1 MYQSQRPVEL
11 SDRPVATAGRA
22 IGFAAPGRNVWMLGL
37 TSLLTDASSEM
48 VAAVLPVYAL
58 YFLRASPAAF
68 GVIDGLQQ
76 GGASLAR
83 LAAGWFTDYSRRH
96 KAVAAT
102 GYLASVISKLGLLV
116 VAGSAGALTLL
127 TLLDRVG
134 KGIRTAPRDA
144 MISLS
149 VPRAALASAFGIHR
163 ALDTAGAMI
172 GPVLAFVILAWIA
185 NGYDVVFVV
194 SLALGVIG
202 VAALVLFV
210 DTSTLP
216 EATTEP
222 RHSPGWPRCSARF
235 YGIACAAT
243 LLGLATISDSFIY
256 LTLQQ
261 KAGFD
266 VKYLPLLFVATPAVY
281 LVLAVP
287 AGRLADRVG
296 RPAVIAAGY
305 LGLLALYAALSSPL
319 PPVLVAVLTVGLLGA
334 FYAMTDGVF
343 AALASAELSA
353 EQRATGLALVGTGN
367 DVGRLVSSVVFGW
380 LWSRGSP
387 DAAVVVFV
395 PMLLAAVAASGII
408 SWRATTGSAP
418 EER

>member
-76 GGASLAR
+76 GGASLVR

-216 EATTEP
+216 RGDHRTASLARMATMLRAFLRDRVRGDTAGTGHHQ
-222 RHSPGWPRCSARF
+222 RQLHLSH
-235 YGIACAAT
+235 AAT
-243 LLGLATISDSFIY
+243 ES
-256 LTLQQ
+256 
-261 KAGFD
+261 GF
-266 VKYLPLLFVATPAVY
+266 
-281 LVLAVP
+281 
-287 AGRLADRVG
+287 
-296 RPAVIAAGY
+296 
-305 LGLLALYAALSSPL
+305 
-319 PPVLVAVLTVGLLGA
+319 
-334 FYAMTDGVF
+334 
-343 AALASAELSA
+343 
-353 EQRATGLALVGTGN
+353 
-367 DVGRLVSSVVFGW
+367 
-380 LWSRGSP
+380 
-387 DAAVVVFV
+387 
-395 PMLLAAVAASGII
+395 
-408 SWRATTGSAP
+408 
-418 EER
+418 